1 MAKLQITNTQCNHN
15 IMYGVWVSPQSQY
28 HVLLSSPT
36 VQQARAD
43 GQFHGFGFTTDE
55 SPPSATRFMGLRF
68 QITNMYWLTFADPDT
83 WSASRYSDAYPCQRE
98 RHLTDIVNC
107 PGKTGL
113 ATLEVLE
120 KQFSTKGCS
129 RFDAQNGVGD
139 GGGENEGMVDG
150 IHKSIED
157 SNPTYVRRR

>member
-1 MAKLQITNTQCNHN
+1 
-15 IMYGVWVSPQSQY
+15 
-28 HVLLSSPT
+28 
-36 VQQARAD
+36 
-43 GQFHGFGFTTDE
+43 
-55 SPPSATRFMGLRF
+55 MGLRF

-83 WSASRYSDAYPCQRE
+83 WSESQYSDAYPFQRE

-120 KQFSTKGCS
+120 KQFSTKECS

-157 SNPTYVRRR
+157 SNPTYVRRRCFAHFPWRVANQGMKAMSINGIA